1 VDAAQQA
8 RSEATAAKEQ
18 LKGLTK
24 ELLLAAAADEE
35 GRKKA
40 AGLSFHVLTRETGGK
55 EEDGEEENELF
66 RSSLSSSSSSLP
78 SVSSSWANEDRQE
91 IVEGGERIDRR
102 VSEQQGGGN
111 GGGSIGVSSGCSI
124 PWFGG
129 NRDTGSSGEGTRM
142 GRVGSSDGDD
152 GVSGAHSLIELPGKR
167 ERRAGQHKKHQ
178 QRHRDVPK
186 KPTERSI

>member
-1 VDAAQQA
+1 MDAAQQA

-35 GRKKA
+35 GRNKA
-40 AGLSFHVLTRETGGK
+40 AGLPFHVLTRATGGK
-55 EEDGEEENELF
+55 EEEDGEEENELF

-91 IVEGGERIDRR
+91 TVEGGERIDRR
-102 VSEQQGGGN
+102 VSEQQGGGK
-111 GGGSIGVSSGCSI
+111 GGGSIGVSGGCSS
-124 PWFGG
+124 WFGG

-142 GRVGSSDGDD
+142 GRVGGSDGDD
-152 GVSGAHSLIELPGKR
+152 GVSGAHSMIELPGKR